1 LFMVDVLVIVGFLD
15 QQTSDRNIKNM
26 INLGV

>member
-1 LFMVDVLVIVGFLD
+1 MVDVFVIVGFLD
-15 QQTSDRNIKNM
+15 QQTADRNIKNM

>member
-1 LFMVDVLVIVGFLD
+1 MVDVLVIVGFLD

>member
-1 LFMVDVLVIVGFLD
+1 MVDVLVIVGFLD

-26 INLGV
+26 INLG